1 MGSVICI
8 EIDMHDKAKTEE
20 KFPQMKKDFLAKLK
34 EDKAA
39 AFLSPK
45 MELKNGIVV
54 IEINAL
60 FEAIAKKVM
69 PTIKDS
75 ISKDFIA
82 QAKAD
87 GLEASIECYLKEV
100 KQ

>member
-1 MGSVICI
+1 MSSIICI
-8 EIDMHDKAKTEE
+8 EIDMHNKDKTEE
-20 KFPQMKKDFLAKLK
+20 KFPQMRKEFLENLK
-34 EDKAA
+34 MDKGAG
-39 AFLSPK
+39 FLNPK

-75 ISKDFIA
+75 VAKDFIA

-87 GLEASIECYLKEV
+87 GLEASIECYLKE
-100 KQ
+100 

>member
-8 EIDMHDKAKTEE
+8 EIDMHNKAKTEE
-20 KFPQMKKDFLAKLK
+20 KFPQMRKDFLAKLK
-34 EDKAA
+34 ENKSA
-39 AFLSPK
+39 AFLNPK
-45 MELKNGIVV
+45 MELKNGIIV

-60 FEAIAKKVM
+60 FEHIAKKVM

-75 ISKDFIA
+75 VASDFIA

-87 GLEASIECYLKEV
+87 GLEATIECYLKE
-100 KQ
+100 

>member
-8 EIDMHDKAKTEE
+8 EIDMHNKAKTEE
-20 KFPQMKKDFLAKLK
+20 KFPQMQKDFLEKLK
-34 EDKAA
+34 ENKSAS
-39 AFLSPK
+39 FLQPK
-45 MELKNGIVV
+45 MELKNGIIV

-75 ISKDFIA
+75 VSKDFIA

-87 GLEASIECYLKEV
+87 GLHASIECYIKD
-100 KQ
+100 